1 MSANRITIAVDGYS
15 SCGKSTLA
23 RALAQA
29 LDYLYIDTGAM
40 YRAVTLYALEQGIDP
55 HDWSAVA
62 DLLPSIRIR
71 FESAAGGP
79 ITLLN
84 DRRGTGDRIRSM
96 DVSRNVSPIATVPA
110 VRRKMVEQQR
120 EMGRAAGVV
129 LDGRDIGTV
138 VFPEAPVKLFLT
150 ADLEERVRRRKKQL
164 EKSGKE
170 ISALE
175 IRRNLLERDY
185 IDSTRSDSPLR
196 KAHDA
201 ILIDNT
207 NLTPIEQLAVCLAI
221 VKARMQ

>member
-23 RALAQA
+23 RALAQS
-29 LDYLYIDTGAM
+29 LDYVYIDTGAM
-40 YRAVTLYALEQGIDP
+40 YRAVTLYTLEQGINP

-62 DLLPSIRIR
+62 QLLPSIRIR
-71 FESAAGGP
+71 FESSSDGP
-79 ITLLN
+79 ITWLN
-84 DRRGTGDRIRSM
+84 DRRVDDRIRNM
-96 DVSRNVSPIATVPA
+96 DVNRNVSPIASIPA

-120 EMGRAAGVV
+120 EMSRAAGVV

-150 ADLEERVRRRKKQL
+150 ANLEERVRRRKKQL
-164 EKSGKE
+164 EKSRKE
-170 ISALE
+170 VSALD

-196 KAHDA
+196 KAVDA

-221 VKARMQ
+221 VKARM

>member
-23 RALAQA
+23 RALAQS
-29 LDYLYIDTGAM
+29 LDYVYIDTGAM
-40 YRAVTLYALEQGIDP
+40 YRAVTLYTLEQGINP

-62 DLLPSIRIR
+62 QLLPSIRIR
-71 FESAAGGP
+71 FESSSDGP
-79 ITLLN
+79 ITWLN
-84 DRRGTGDRIRSM
+84 DRRVDDRIRNM
-96 DVSRNVSPIATVPA
+96 DVNRNVSPIASIPA

-120 EMGRAAGVV
+120 EMSRAAGVV

-138 VFPEAPVKLFLT
+138 VFPEAPVKLFLS

-164 EKSGKE
+164 EKSRKE
-170 ISALE
+170 VSALD

-196 KAHDA
+196 KAVDA

-221 VKARMQ
+221 VKARM

>member
-40 YRAVTLYALEQGIDP
+40 YRAVTLYTLEQGIDP

-62 DLLPSIRIR
+62 NLLPSIRIR

-84 DRRGTGDRIRSM
+84 DRRVEDRIRNM
-96 DVSRNVSPIATVPA
+96 DVSRYVSPIATIPA

-138 VFPEAPVKLFLT
+138 VFPNAPVKLFLT

-164 EKSGKE
+164 EESGRE
-170 ISALE
+170 IPALE

-221 VKARMQ
+221 VKARM